1 MLKKYINSAHSLN
14 NRGIQKCVQR
24 QIFQKTIFL
33 KQYTS
38 KINVL
43 NGNESCFSLSQ
54 PYISHG
60 KIVLQIIE
68 PISLTV
74 RHFVSVTFKCTWRSM
89 FGSCYAYKLAMP
101 IQWL

>member
-1 MLKKYINSAHSLN
+1 MYYIGVIVVSLCHN
-14 NRGIQKCVQR
+14 L
-24 QIFQKTIFL
+24 IFHTVNF
-33 KQYTS
+33 
-38 KINVL
+38 
-43 NGNESCFSLSQ
+43 F
-54 PYISHG
+54 
-60 KIVLQIIE
+60 LQIIE